1 MRNNILHLAT
11 LTLLGFPLIGW
22 IILLVAGGPDFSTL
36 LTIKSPLW
44 QQVGIGLTTGTAA
57 GFIAWW
63 MIQSNW
69 MTPVRDKYAGLI
81 GMFRLKPWHVVYI
94 SLCAGIGE
102 EILFRGVI
110 QPYLG
115 VWITAVLFV
124 AIHGYLN
131 PMDKRIFGYGLYM
144 TLVIG
149 LIGYQAEW
157 FGLYT
162 AMAAHTA
169 IDVVLLGKMSQR
181 QTETLEQGFT
191 LNDKDEPSDTDEN
204 PQL

>member
-22 IILLVAGGPDFSTL
+22 IILLVAGGPDFYSLFAIT
-36 LTIKSPLW
+36 SPLW
-44 QQVGIGLTTGTAA
+44 QQLGIGLLTGTAA
-57 GFIAWW
+57 GFMAWR
-63 MIQSNW
+63 MIQSAW
-69 MTPVRDKYAGLI
+69 MTPLREKYAGFI
-81 GMFRLKPWHVVYI
+81 GKFRLKPWQVVYI

-115 VWITAVLFV
+115 IWITAVLFV

-131 PMDKRIFGYGLYM
+131 PMDKRVFVYGLYM

-149 LIGYQAEW
+149 LIGYQTEW

-169 IDVVLLGKMSQR
+169 IDVVLLGKMSKI
-181 QTETLEQGFT
+181 QTETQHSGFT
-191 LNDKDEPSDTDEN
+191 LNDEDEPSDTDEN